1 MEAMLS
7 VWFLLADSGFVG
19 GVLTMSI
26 GMLSAWFFFL
36 KPERKVKVEA
46 GTQTEI
52 INMPVSRGPEKILT
66 TRTGEC
72 FHAEHCGHVRRTVTR
87 TFRRCRDCLG

>member
-7 VWFLLADSGFVG
+7 VWFLLADSGFIG
-19 GVLTMSI
+19 GTLTMAI
-26 GMLSAWFFFL
+26 GMLSVWVFFL
-36 KPERKVKVEA
+36 RPERKVKVES

-52 INMPVSRGPEKILT
+52 VDMPVDHGPEQILT

-87 TFRRCRDCLG
+87 RFRRCRDCLG